1 MELFSEPGDD
11 PFSAHTVSVAEYIIN
26 EILNDDLEFKNL
38 VYQQIFEDY
47 TTHFQRDE
55 IPESKF
61 FINHTDEKI
70 RSLAADIFS
79 ENYKASAIW
88 TKGGKK
94 IETPDKTLK
103 EDVPKAINSYKLK
116 IIQQAIKENEEQLKN
131 CKSDDI
137 ELINTLLGQ
146 KMALNETKRKLAE
159 ETGNRII
166 F

>member
-1 MELFSEPGDD
+1 
-11 PFSAHTVSVAEYIIN
+11 VAEFIIN

-38 VYQQIFEDY
+38 VYQQVFEDY
-47 TTHFQRDE
+47 TAHFQKDE
-55 IPESKF
+55 ILESKF
-61 FINHTDEKI
+61 FINHPDEKI
-70 RSLAADIFS
+70 RSLAANIFTD
-79 ENYKASAIW
+79 NYKASAIW

-116 IIQQAIKENEEQLKN
+116 IIQQAIKEVDEQIKN
-131 CKSDDI
+131 LPKDDVELEI
-137 ELINTLLGQ
+137 KLLEQKNILINT
-146 KMALNETKRKLAE
+146 KSTLAG